1 MRVGRE
7 RLKKILAIIGE
18 MYRRHVVNW
27 SGRHHFNC

>member
-18 MYRRHVVNW
+18 MYPEAVVNW